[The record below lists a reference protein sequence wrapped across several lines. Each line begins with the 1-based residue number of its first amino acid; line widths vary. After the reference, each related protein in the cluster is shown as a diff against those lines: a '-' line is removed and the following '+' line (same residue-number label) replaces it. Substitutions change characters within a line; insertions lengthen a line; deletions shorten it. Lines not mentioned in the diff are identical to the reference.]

1 MVAGSWLLVMATAS
15 LPGFLEVV
23 RSMELVGEVRVVRLV
38 MVGHHRQVGT
48 NPVVIEK
55 VNSMVRENHVVGM
68 ETGCDGASGGDEIA
82 SSGSTH
88 SSTFR

>member
-48 NPVVIEK
+48 NALVIVK
-55 VNSMVRENHVVGM
+55 VNSVVRENHVAGM
-68 ETGCDGASGGDEIA
+68 ETLVAIELLVGMG
-82 SSGSTH
+82 
-88 SSTFR
+88 

>member
-1 MVAGSWLLVMATAS
+1 VAGSWLLVMATAS

-23 RSMELVGEVRVVRLV
+23 RSMGLVGEVRVVRLV

-48 NPVVIEK
+48 FNPVVIEK

-68 ETGCDGASGGDEIA
+68 ETLVAMELLVGM
-82 SSGSTH
+82 
-88 SSTFR
+88 R